1 MQANEVL
8 LAENKI
14 DLKAY
19 QSSEDRLTLTQELST
34 LYKQKP
40 NRNYLFFIDR
50 EWFYYYLN
58 TRKNKKIWLRKT
70 LQKQSEPPAIL
81 DTLLIQATEKN
92 MYN

>member
-40 NRNYLFFIDR
+40 NRNYLFLLTGNGFI
-50 EWFYYYLN
+50 
-58 TRKNKKIWLRKT
+58 TI
-70 LQKQSEPPAIL
+70 
-81 DTLLIQATEKN
+81 
-92 MYN
+92 